1 MSQIQLHKIDLNLL
15 ATFEALIEEGSVA
28 AAADRLHLTPS
39 AVSHALGR
47 LRMQFGDPIMVRVGG
62 KMQPT
67 PQALLLADQIAPV
80 LRSLRRA
87 LEPLKPFDPATT
99 DRVFRIAMHTTPTFM
114 AQVTRQI
121 RQAAPDAMI
130 DWVRIKPSNQ
140 NDLVDGLIDLLHVG
154 GPAYLVDGVHSADL
168 PPVTFFS
175 FVRKGHP
182 AAKDWSAATA
192 AQYRYLQVAVE
203 DTGGTPI
210 EKEHRLLNR
219 PRTLGGKVHDWGL
232 VGAMLTGSD
241 LITTQPSFVMEEL
254 WTRYDLQVLEPVAAP
269 KDFPM
274 RLAWSARYETDPGNV
289 WLREAVLKA
298 YHAYEAD
305 ITARMQDAAIPAG
318 PETAADGMPGRANP
332 VGENSA

>member
-47 LRMQFGDPIMVRVGG
+47 LRTQFDDPIMVRVGG

-99 DRVFRIAMHTTPTFM
+99 DRVFRIALHSSPKFM
-114 AQVTRQI
+114 AQVTAQI
-121 RQAAPDAMI
+121 TKAAPDAMI
-130 DWVRIKPSNQ
+130 EWARIKTSNQ

-154 GPAYLVDGVHSADL
+154 GPAHLVDGIKSTNIA
-168 PPVTFFS
+168 PCTFFS

-182 AAKDWSAATA
+182 AIKNWSAETAT
-192 AQYRYLQVAVE
+192 QYRYLQVAVE
-203 DTGGTPI
+203 DTGGTPV

-219 PRTLGGKVHDWGL
+219 PRTLGGKVHDWSL
-232 VGAMLTGSD
+232 VGSMLAESD
-241 LITTQPSFVMEEL
+241 LITTQPSFVMEEPWL
-254 WTRYDLQVLEPVAAP
+254 RYDLEVLEPVAAP

-274 RLAWSARYETDPGNV
+274 RFAWSARYETDLGNT
-289 WLREAVLKA
+289 WLRDTVINA
-298 YHAYEAD
+298 YQVYEAD
-305 ITARMQDAAIPAG
+305 ITGRMRTVAIPLR
-318 PETAADGMPGRANP
+318 PET
-332 VGENSA
+332 